1 MKIAIV
7 FEIFYPAVN
16 GVITSSVNLAE
27 NLMDQGHE
35 VVFFAPA
42 WKAYNEPLVNGRI
55 PVRYFKSWYN
65 WGYPGMRT
73 VLPWN
78 RSLEVALRREGVD
91 VVHITGPWLL
101 TWATMR
107 AARNL
112 GIPVVHTFHTMLH
125 EPSYIMYMFRTSLM
139 IPVIQAIVWPYYGL
153 YVRRAR
159 VNTAPSMM
167 ACNQLRAHFPDADVR
182 FISNGVDVD
191 RFKTYAPLEEL
202 RSQYPHHNDHTFIFV
217 GRLGQEKA
225 VDELIDAMVLVAEQD
240 REARLFIVG
249 DGPARRRY
257 QARIHHRDLTG
268 HVFMLGRVP
277 YEELIASGLIHHSVA
292 FVTASTTENQPMTV
306 IEAICCGVPTIV
318 PDVPGITELV
328 EDNGLRF
335 DPHNVESLAQAMLR
349 LGRDETLRRACV
361 AATGPMIERF
371 DGRNVANRFVRTY
384 QDALEAGPV
393 PRR

>member
-7 FEIFYPAVN
+7 FEIFYPTVN
-16 GVITSSVNLAE
+16 GIITSSVNLAE
-27 NLMDQGHE
+27 NLIDQGHE
-35 VVFFAPA
+35 VVFYAPA
-42 WKAYNEPLVNGRI
+42 WKVYDEPVINGRI

-65 WGYPGMRT
+65 WGYPGMRS

-78 RSLEVALRREGVD
+78 RSVEVALRREGVD

-101 TWATMR
+101 TWATIR
-107 AARNL
+107 AAGNL

-125 EPSYIMYMFRTSLM
+125 EPSYIRYMFRTSLM
-139 IPVIQAIVWPYYGL
+139 VPVIQAIVWSYYGL

-159 VNTAPSMM
+159 INTAPSMM

-191 RFKTYAPLEEL
+191 RFKTYASLEEL
-202 RSQYPHHNDHTFIFV
+202 RSRYPYHNDHTFIFV
-217 GRLGQEKA
+217 GRLGQEKS
-225 VDELIDAMVLVAEQD
+225 VDELIDAMALVVERD
-240 REARLFIVG
+240 PEARLLIVG
-249 DGPARRRY
+249 DGPFRRRY
-257 QARIHHRDLTG
+257 QAHIHHRGLSKY
-268 HVFMLGRVP
+268 VIMLGRVP
-277 YEELIASGLIHHSVA
+277 YTELIASGLIHHSLA

-335 DPHNVESLAQAMLR
+335 NPHNVESLAEAMLR
-349 LGRDETLRRACV
+349 FVRERELREVCA
-361 AATGPMIERF
+361 AATGPMVDRF
-371 DGRNVANRFVRTY
+371 DGRNVAARFEQTY
-384 QDALEAGPV
+384 RDALEAGP
-393 PRR
+393 